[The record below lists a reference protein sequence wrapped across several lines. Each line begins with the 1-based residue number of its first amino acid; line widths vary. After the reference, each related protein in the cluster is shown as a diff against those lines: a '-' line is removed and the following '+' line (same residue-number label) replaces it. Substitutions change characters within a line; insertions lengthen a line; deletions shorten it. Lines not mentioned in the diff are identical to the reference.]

1 MIATRENIIQ
11 SEFEGKSIKIELSPK
26 AQKQIERIDNL
37 HIGMEIYFSCFVKK
51 ILLFTESQPE
61 FSTESVSDKLKLYF
75 RPVQSQ
81 SCNIHDLV
89 GKNEP
94 TLIEFPVIKRK
105 AIIPSYLFIDYRKGT
120 WKGDFTWKR
129 SN

>member
-1 MIATRENIIQ
+1 MIATQVNIIQ
-11 SEFEGKSIKIELSPK
+11 TEFEGKSIKVELSKK
-26 AQKQIERIDNL
+26 AERQLEKVDQL
-37 HIGMEIYFSCFVKK
+37 HIGMEVYFSCLVKK
-51 ILLFTESQPE
+51 ILNFTETQPE
-61 FSTESVSDKLKLYF
+61 FATVSVSDKLNLYF

-81 SCNIHDLV
+81 SCNIHELV
-89 GKNEP
+89 GKNSP

-105 AIIPSYLFIDYRKGT
+105 AIIPSYLFIDYRHGT